1 MSTLSASLAEGVQAL
16 WESRLTPEAI
26 STARLCVEDLLGVAL
41 AASRDPAADSLKQL
55 RHPGVQE
62 GQCSLIGSPDRAQP
76 SLAAFWNG
84 TLGHL
89 LDYDDC
95 AYPMVGHPSAV
106 IVPAC
111 LAVCECE
118 GLSGSHL
125 LRAYI
130 VGFEVSN
137 RVGRAVNPELYERGW
152 HATGAVGVLGAC
164 AAASVLLG
172 LTKQEIRHSLGIAA
186 SFASGLRAN
195 FGSVAKS
202 LHAGRAAEGGVTAA
216 YLARGGAT
224 SSDNALEGEL
234 GYARVLAGVK
244 LDPED
249 VCLLDEPLAI
259 VDPGV
264 FFKKYPSC
272 GSTHTCIDAISSLVS
287 DGRIRPEQIE
297 RIDVYVHPSKLSILP
312 YSEPRSGLEAKFSM
326 EFCAAAAALG
336 CSMTCSDFSTNVV
349 TAASVRR
356 MMARVCVHP
365 DGGIEKQGFDTQT
378 VRVELGLDDGSR
390 VRRVVTIPPG
400 QRPRE
405 LSRAEHLAKFA
416 SCAAVALSPSEVGHL
431 AEMTSALD
439 EVADVRSLGNLLH
452 GAEGRQACS
461 D

>member
-1 MSTLSASLAEGVQAL
+1 MSSVSASLAEGVQAL
-16 WESRLTPEAI
+16 WKAEFVPEAI
-26 STARLCVEDLLGVAL
+26 CTARLCVEDLLGVAL
-41 AASRDPAADSLKQL
+41 AASREPAADCLKQL
-55 RHPGVQE
+55 RHSGVQE
-62 GQCSLIGSPDRAQP
+62 GLCSLIGSPERAQP

-130 VGFEVSN
+130 VGFEVAN
-137 RVGRAVNPELYERGW
+137 RVGRAVNPDLYEHGW
-152 HATGAVGVLGAC
+152 HATGAVGVLGSC

-195 FGSVAKS
+195 FGSLAKS

-224 SSDNALEGEL
+224 SSSSALEGEL
-234 GYARVLAGVK
+234 GYARVLAGTK

-249 VCLLDEPLAI
+249 VCLLNEPLMI

-297 RIDVYVHPSKLSILP
+297 SIDVYVHPSKLGILP
-312 YSEPRSGLEAKFSM
+312 YSDPRSGLEAKFSI

-336 CSMTCSDFSTNVV
+336 YSMTCSDFTTNVV
-349 TAASVRR
+349 RAAPVRR
-356 MMARVCVHP
+356 MMARVRVHP
-365 DGGIEKQGFDTQT
+365 DREIEREGFDTQT
-378 VRVELGLDDGSR
+378 VRVELSLDDGSR
-390 VRRVVTIPPG
+390 IRRIVAIPPG

-416 SCAAVALSPSEVGHL
+416 SCAAAAISPTEAGHL
-431 AEMTSALD
+431 AEMTSTLE
-439 EVADVRSLGNLLH
+439 EVADVRSLGHLLR
-452 GAEGRQACS
+452 GAEGTQPCS
-461 D
+461 E